1 MVRQHAILVNVLGDA
16 GQAGW
21 QSVINS
27 LAIRNDAVFIS
38 RSRCRHQW
46 LRDQTIDALRRQE
59 LPERSR
65 VGKVIRRC
73 AHGHP
78 ERLPKLEQGSGPIV
92 GIPIS
97 SQVRAITSAVTAK
110 IAAHAAMASR
120 AG

>member
-59 LPERSR
+59 LPERRR
-65 VGKVIRRC
+65 VGKVSRRC
-73 AHGHP
+73 AQGIQSAYQS
-78 ERLPKLEQGSGPIV
+78 LNNGSGPIV

-97 SQVRAITSAVTAK
+97 SQVRAITNAVTAK